1 MSDTVATY
9 PRIVAVVEAPTSGT
23 VSIDGR
29 ATPVEGADEQAVRK
43 EIHALVTATALELHR
58 AVRLTTRDTVGEQE
72 FAVYP
77 DGRMEPLTA
86 IDTAAAV
93 VVDQP
98 PVATAPTLPP
108 VVPAPSAVD
117 AAPAPYPAAPAEA
130 QPMTRAEAKRPT
142 LNDFLQSRPPAP
154 VGPATMGWQGTI
166 RRLSGGLIKPR
177 PGAFELA
184 HRSAIERVQRSLRGP
199 RTVVV
204 INPKGGAHKTT
215 ATLLLAATFGTHRG
229 GSTLAWDN
237 NETRGTLGWRAQP
250 ARHQNTAVDL
260 LRDLDRFNNVRSA
273 KVGDLDNYTRAQGST
288 QFDVLASDEDAAA
301 SSTIDAE
308 AFNELHAT
316 LSRFYRVIV
325 VDTGNNMRAS
335 NWEAA
340 IAAADQL
347 VIVSTVR
354 EDTAASAAWLVDGLY
369 EKGHEAKVRQAVT
382 VLASPAKVADP
393 QLHNR
398 LHAHFNGLT
407 RAVLDVPHD
416 PALVDGG
423 TLNFDALT
431 PDTREAWLQVT
442 ATVADGL

>member
-1 MSDTVATY
+1 MTDTVATY
-9 PRIVAVVEAPTSGT
+9 PRIVAVVDTPTGGT

-29 ATPVEGADEQAVRK
+29 TTPVEGVDEQAVRK
-43 EIHALVTATALELHR
+43 EIHALVTATAIEMHR
-58 AVRLTTRDTVGEQE
+58 PVRLTTRDSMGEQQ
-72 FAVYP
+72 FAVHP
-77 DGRMEPLTA
+77 DGRMEPLTPLDEA
-86 IDTAAAV
+86 SAVSAAA
-93 VVDQP
+93 
-98 PVATAPTLPP
+98 PP
-108 VVPAPSAVD
+108 VVDEAPVA
-117 AAPAPYPAAPAEA
+117 AAPAA
-130 QPMTRAEAKRPT
+130 MTRAEAKRPT
-142 LNDFLQSRPPAP
+142 LDDFLQSRPPAP
-154 VGPATMGWQGTI
+154 VGPATMGWQAVV
-166 RRLSGGLIKPR
+166 RRLTAGLVSPR
-177 PGAFELA
+177 PSQFELA
-184 HRSAIERVQRSLRGP
+184 HRSAIERAQRSLRGP

-260 LRDLDRFNNVRSA
+260 LRDLDRFNDVRNA
-273 KVGDLDNYTRAQGST
+273 RVGDLDNYTRLQGST

-301 SSTIDAE
+301 SSTIDAA

-340 IAAADQL
+340 VAAADQL

-354 EDTAASAAWLVDGLY
+354 EDTAASAAWLVDGLT

-393 QLHNR
+393 QLHDR
-398 LHAHFNGLT
+398 LHSHFNSLT
-407 RAVLDVPHD
+407 RVVLDVPHD

-423 TLNFDALT
+423 TLNFDALSAE
-431 PDTREAWLQVT
+431 TREAWLQVT

>member
-9 PRIVAVVEAPTSGT
+9 PRIVAVVETPTGGT

-29 ATPVEGADEQAVRK
+29 TTPVAGPDEQGVRK
-43 EIHALVTATALELHR
+43 EIHALVTATAMELHR
-58 AVRLTTRDTVGEQE
+58 PVRLTTRDALGEQQ
-72 FAVYP
+72 FAVHP
-77 DGRMEPLTA
+77 DGRMEPLSLL
-86 IDTAAAV
+86 DETAAV
-93 VVDQP
+93 
-98 PVATAPTLPP
+98 
-108 VVPAPSAVD
+108 PSAAPVD
-117 AAPAPYPAAPAEA
+117 VEEPAQAEATPAAPAPVAA

-142 LNDFLQSRPPAP
+142 LDDLLQSRPPAP
-154 VGPATMGWQGTI
+154 LGPATMGWQGVV
-166 RRLSGGLIKPR
+166 RRVTGGLVSPR
-177 PGAFELA
+177 PSEFELS

-260 LRDLDRFNNVRSA
+260 LRDLDRFNDVRNA
-273 KVGDLDNYTRAQGST
+273 KVGDLDNYTRSQGST

-301 SSTIDAE
+301 SSTIDAQG
-308 AFNELHAT
+308 FNELHAT

-340 IAAADQL
+340 VAAADQL
-347 VIVSTVR
+347 VIVSTLR

-369 EKGHEAKVRQAVT
+369 EKGHEAKIREAVT
-382 VLASPAKVADP
+382 VLASPTKIPDP

-398 LHAHFNGLT
+398 LHGHFKSLT

-431 PDTREAWLQVT
+431 PETREAWLQVT

>member
-1 MSDTVATY
+1 MTDPVATY
-9 PRIVAVVEAPTSGT
+9 PRIVAVVDTPTGGT

-29 ATPVEGADEQAVRK
+29 TTPVEGVDEQAVRK
-43 EIHALVTATALELHR
+43 EIHALVTATAIELHR
-58 AVRLTTRDTVGEQE
+58 PVRLTTRDSLGEQQ
-72 FAVYP
+72 FAVHP
-77 DGRMEPLTA
+77 DGRMEALTLLDEA
-86 IDTAAAV
+86 
-93 VVDQP
+93 
-98 PVATAPTLPP
+98 
-108 VVPAPSAVD
+108 SAV
-117 AAPAPYPAAPAEA
+117 AAPATPAVDEPPASAPAA
-130 QPMTRAEAKRPT
+130 PMTRAEAKRPT
-142 LNDFLQSRPPAP
+142 LDDFLQSRPPAP
-154 VGPATMGWQGTI
+154 VGPATMGWQAVV
-166 RRLSGGLIKPR
+166 RRLTAGLVSPR
-177 PGAFELA
+177 PSEFELA

-260 LRDLDRFNNVRSA
+260 LRDLDRFNDVRNA
-273 KVGDLDNYTRAQGST
+273 RVGDLDNYTRLQGST

-301 SSTIDAE
+301 SSTIDAA

-340 IAAADQL
+340 VAAADQL

-354 EDTAASAAWLVDGLY
+354 EDTAASAAWLVDGLT

-393 QLHNR
+393 QLHDR
-398 LHAHFNGLT
+398 LHSHFNSLT

-423 TLNFDALT
+423 TLNFDALGAE
-431 PDTREAWLQVT
+431 TREAWLQVT

>member
-1 MSDTVATY
+1 MTDTVATY
-9 PRIVAVVEAPTSGT
+9 PRIVAVVDTPTGGT

-29 ATPVEGADEQAVRK
+29 TTPVEGVDEQAVRK
-43 EIHALVTATALELHR
+43 EIHALVTATAIELHR
-58 AVRLTTRDTVGEQE
+58 PVRLTTRDSLGEQQ
-72 FAVYP
+72 FAVHP
-77 DGRMEPLTA
+77 DGRMEALTPLDEA
-86 IDTAAAV
+86 SAV
-93 VVDQP
+93 S
-98 PVATAPTLPP
+98 APTT
-108 VVPAPSAVD
+108 A
-117 AAPAPYPAAPAEA
+117 PAAPVTDERPAA
-130 QPMTRAEAKRPT
+130 PMTRAEAKRPT
-142 LNDFLQSRPPAP
+142 LDDFLQSRPPAP
-154 VGPATMGWQGTI
+154 VGPATMGWQAVV
-166 RRLSGGLIKPR
+166 RRLTAGLVSPR
-177 PGAFELA
+177 PSEFELA

-260 LRDLDRFNNVRSA
+260 LRDLDRFNDVRNA
-273 KVGDLDNYTRAQGST
+273 RVGDLDNYTRLQGST

-301 SSTIDAE
+301 SSTIDAA

-325 VDTGNNMRAS
+325 VDTGNNMGAS

-340 IAAADQL
+340 VAAADQL

-354 EDTAASAAWLVDGLY
+354 EDTAASAAWLVDGLT

-393 QLHNR
+393 QLHDR
-398 LHAHFNGLT
+398 LHSHFNSLT

-423 TLNFDALT
+423 TLNFDALSAE
-431 PDTREAWLQVT
+431 TREAWLQVT

>member
-1 MSDTVATY
+1 MTDPVATY
-9 PRIVAVVEAPTSGT
+9 PRIVAVVDTPTGGT

-29 ATPVEGADEQAVRK
+29 TTPVEGVDEQAVRK
-43 EIHALVTATALELHR
+43 EIHALVTATAIELHR
-58 AVRLTTRDTVGEQE
+58 PVRLTTRDSLGEQQ
-72 FAVYP
+72 FAVHP
-77 DGRMEPLTA
+77 DGRMEALTPLDEA
-86 IDTAAAV
+86 
-93 VVDQP
+93 
-98 PVATAPTLPP
+98 
-108 VVPAPSAVD
+108 SAV
-117 AAPAPYPAAPAEA
+117 AAPATPAVDEPPASAPAA
-130 QPMTRAEAKRPT
+130 PMTRAEAKRPT
-142 LNDFLQSRPPAP
+142 LDDFLQSRPPAP
-154 VGPATMGWQGTI
+154 VGPATIGWQAVV
-166 RRLSGGLIKPR
+166 RRLTAGLVSPR
-177 PGAFELA
+177 PSEFELA

-260 LRDLDRFNNVRSA
+260 LRDLDRFNDVRNA
-273 KVGDLDNYTRAQGST
+273 RVGDLDNYTRLQGST

-301 SSTIDAE
+301 SSTIDAA

-340 IAAADQL
+340 VAAADQL

-354 EDTAASAAWLVDGLY
+354 EDTAASAAWLVDGLT
-369 EKGHEAKVRQAVT
+369 EKGHEAKVRQAIT

-393 QLHNR
+393 QLHDR
-398 LHAHFNGLT
+398 LHSHFNSLT

-423 TLNFDALT
+423 TLNFDALSAE
-431 PDTREAWLQVT
+431 TREAWLQVT

>member
-1 MSDTVATY
+1 MTDAVPTF
-9 PRIVAVVEAPTSGT
+9 PRIEATIAADQTGVVAINGISQA
-23 VSIDGR
+23 VS
-29 ATPVEGADEQAVRK
+29 GADDQAVRA
-43 EIHALVTATALELHR
+43 EIIALVTATAIEFNR
-58 AVRLTTRDTVGEQE
+58 PVRLTTRDALGEQIL
-72 FAVYP
+72 AVYP
-77 DGRMEPLTA
+77 DGHVEALTGLTEPAAFSPTA
-86 IDTAAAV
+86 VNPAAV
-93 VVDQP
+93 SSAASISQHSAPGASGQP
-98 PVATAPTLPP
+98 SPNGAPT
-108 VVPAPSAVD
+108 PAHASAHASV
-117 AAPAPYPAAPAEA
+117 
-130 QPMTRAEAKRPT
+130 RPT
-142 LNDFLQSRPPAP
+142 LDDFLQSRPAAP
-154 VGPATMGWQGTI
+154 VGPATTGWQGSV
-166 RRLSGGLIKPR
+166 RRLSGGLISPT
-177 PGAFELA
+177 PSSFELG

-237 NETRGTLGWRAQP
+237 NETRGTLGWRGQP

-260 LRDLDRFNNVRSA
+260 LHDLERFNDIRNA
-273 KVGDLDNYTRAQGST
+273 KVGDLDNYVRAQGST

-301 SSTIDAE
+301 SSTIDAT
-308 AFNELHAT
+308 AFNELHQS

-340 IAAADQL
+340 LAAADQL
-347 VIVSTVR
+347 VIVSTIR

-369 EKGHEAKVRQAVT
+369 EKGHEQKVREAVT
-382 VLASPAKVADP
+382 VLASPSKVADA
-393 QLHNR
+393 QLNRR
-398 LHAHFNGLT
+398 LHGHFASLT

-423 TLNFDALT
+423 TLNYDALA
-431 PDTREAWLQVT
+431 PGTREAWLQVT

>member
-1 MSDTVATY
+1 MTDAVPTF
-9 PRIVAVVEAPTSGT
+9 PRIEATIAADQTGVVAINGISQA
-23 VSIDGR
+23 VS
-29 ATPVEGADEQAVRK
+29 GADDQAVRA
-43 EIHALVTATALELHR
+43 EIIALVTATAIEFNR
-58 AVRLTTRDTVGEQE
+58 PVRLTTRDALGEQIL
-72 FAVYP
+72 AVYP
-77 DGRMEPLTA
+77 DGHVEALTGLTEPAAFSPTA
-86 IDTAAAV
+86 VNPAAV
-93 VVDQP
+93 SSAASISQHSAPGASGQP
-98 PVATAPTLPP
+98 SPNGAPT
-108 VVPAPSAVD
+108 PAHASV
-117 AAPAPYPAAPAEA
+117 
-130 QPMTRAEAKRPT
+130 RPT
-142 LNDFLQSRPPAP
+142 LDDFLQSRPAAP
-154 VGPATMGWQGTI
+154 VGPATTGWQGSV
-166 RRLSGGLIKPR
+166 RRLSGGLISPT
-177 PGAFELA
+177 PSSFELG

-237 NETRGTLGWRAQP
+237 NETRGTLGWRGQP

-260 LRDLDRFNNVRSA
+260 LHDLERFNDIRNA
-273 KVGDLDNYTRAQGST
+273 KVGDLDNYVRAQGST

-301 SSTIDAE
+301 SSTIDAT
-308 AFNELHAT
+308 AFNELHQS

-340 IAAADQL
+340 LAAADQL
-347 VIVSTVR
+347 VIVSTIR

-369 EKGHEAKVRQAVT
+369 EKGHEQKVREAVT
-382 VLASPAKVADP
+382 VLASPSKVADA
-393 QLHNR
+393 QLNRR
-398 LHAHFNGLT
+398 LHGHFASLT

-423 TLNFDALT
+423 TLNYDNLA
-431 PDTREAWLQVT
+431 PETREAWLQVT

>member
-1 MSDTVATY
+1 MSDTAATY
-9 PRIVAVVEAPTSGT
+9 PRIVAVVETATGGT

-29 ATPVEGADEQAVRK
+29 TTPVDGVDEQDVRK
-43 EIHALVTATALELHR
+43 EIHALVTATAIELHR
-58 AVRLTTRDTVGEQE
+58 PVRLTTRDALGEQQ
-72 FAVYP
+72 FAVHP
-77 DGRMEPLTA
+77 DGRMEPLTVLDQAAA
-86 IDTAAAV
+86 IPAQPTSDEPITAAAALP
-93 VVDQP
+93 QM
-98 PVATAPTLPP
+98 PVTAP
-108 VVPAPSAVD
+108 
-117 AAPAPYPAAPAEA
+117 
-130 QPMTRAEAKRPT
+130 PMTRAEAKRPT
-142 LNDFLQSRPPAP
+142 LDDLLQSRPAAP
-154 VGPATMGWQGTI
+154 LGPATMGWQAVV
-166 RRLSGGLIKPR
+166 RRLTGGVVSPR
-177 PGAFELA
+177 PSAHELA

-260 LRDLDRFNNVRSA
+260 LRDLDRFNDVRNA

-301 SSTIDAE
+301 SSTIDAHG
-308 AFNELHAT
+308 FNELHAT

-340 IAAADQL
+340 VAAADQL
-347 VIVSTVR
+347 VIVSTLR

-369 EKGHEAKVRQAVT
+369 EKGHEAKIREAVT
-382 VLASPAKVADP
+382 VLASPTKVPDP
-393 QLHNR
+393 QLHAR
-398 LHAHFNGLT
+398 LHEHFTSLT

-416 PALVDGG
+416 VALVDGG
-423 TLNFDALT
+423 TLNFDALSAE
-431 PDTREAWLQVT
+431 TREAWLQVT